1 MRSEEL
7 IVIKAQINL
16 FSMTACNLMGLNDLY
31 PELCL
36 LSPTAYCL
44 LPVAYCPP
52 PYCLR
57 AKASMAS
64 MAAPKAAQR
73 RGGMMDRAG
82 RLVFNRW
89 VSWL

>member
-7 IVIKAQINL
+7 IVMKAQINL

-44 LPVAYCPP
+44 LAAC
-52 PYCLR
+52 CLLLSPLLSQGEGLDSQHGR
-57 AKASMAS
+57 AEGG
-64 MAAPKAAQR
+64 AAA
-73 RGGMMDRAG
+73 GGNDGQGGQAR
-82 RLVFNRW
+82 F
-89 VSWL
+89 